1 MASPDHVTRP
11 TLLLRVRDRSDQQ
24 SWMEFVE
31 IYGPLIQ
38 RFAISRGVDR
48 DTAPD
53 VTQDVLQNVVKAM
66 QSFEYDPEKGT
77 FRSWL
82 FTIIRREI
90 IRTAKKANKKPGLAN
105 KADPEHLLERLP
117 AEDSQDW
124 DRDYQKRLV
133 QWAMGKI
140 KREFS
145 DKTWRAFI
153 CTAVQGDSP
162 KEVSAELDLSAGA
175 IYVAK
180 SRILKRLTEQ
190 VHSVDEDEWELEL
203 MAQHG

>member
-11 TLLLRVRDRSDQQ
+11 TLLLRVRDHSDQQ

-38 RFAISRGVDR
+38 RFAISRGVAL

-53 VTQDVLQNVVKAM
+53 VTQDVLRNVAKAM
-66 QSFEYDPEKGT
+66 RSFEYDPEKGT

-90 IRTAKKANKKPGLAN
+90 IRTAKKAQRKPGLAN
-105 KADPEHLLERLP
+105 EMDPDHVLERLP
-117 AEDSQDW
+117 AEESQDW
-124 DRDYQKRLV
+124 DRDYQRRLV
-133 QWAMGKI
+133 QWAMSKI
-140 KREFS
+140 KQEFS
-145 DKTWRAFI
+145 EKTWRAFVS
-153 CTAVQGDSP
+153 TAVQGDSP
-162 KEVSAELDLSAGA
+162 KEVAAELDLSAGS

-180 SRILKRLTEQ
+180 SRILKRLTEK

-203 MAQHG
+203 AAKHG